1 MQKCD
6 TYSFVHTR
14 KRAGVTEYKLQL
26 LQTILREG
34 LPEISQGSCKA
45 NNGSLGNW
53 WFLHIFVSPFREL
66 MQQSFTPIGYF
77 IVAVDFQFKQLT
89 VGFKPFV
96 AASTTSAVI
105 LKQLS

>member
-1 MQKCD
+1 
-6 TYSFVHTR
+6 
-14 KRAGVTEYKLQL
+14 
-26 LQTILREG
+26 
-34 LPEISQGSCKA
+34 
-45 NNGSLGNW
+45 
-53 WFLHIFVSPFREL
+53 